1 MSRIKLNRREEE
13 ESNTGLV
20 RFDQFHLIMLLLLL
34 LLIFSFFWFFFYG
47 FSGAS
52 TVAVGDIL
60 SQLQARGSYALSLLS
75 NIQLAR
81 AGCFLTRP
89 QRVL

>member
-20 RFDQFHLIMLLLLL
+20 RFDQFHLIMLWLL

>member
-34 LLIFSFFWFFFYG
+34 LILSFFWFFFYG